1 MAAEELGQRMH
12 DDVGAVLD
20 RPHQIGR
27 GERIVDD
34 EGNAGLLGHRRD
46 GGEVG
51 DDAAGIGDRLDE
63 DRLGFGRER
72 RAEALRI
79 VGIGKVHVPVEFPE
93 GLGELVDRAT
103 IELARGDE
111 LIAGLEQEV
120 KDERLR
126 RVPRG
131 HGKRRC
137 AALQGGNALLKYG
150 LGRVHNARID
160 VAEGLEVEQRRGVID
175 VLEHIGRRLVDRR
188 GAGTGCGVGMGAGM
202 DRQGVEAGLAFG

>member
-1 MAAEELGQRMH
+1 MM
-12 DDVGAVLD
+12 
-20 RPHQIGR
+20 PP
-27 GERIVDD
+27 
-34 EGNAGLLGHRRD
+34 GLAI
-46 GGEVG
+46 E
-51 DDAAGIGDRLDE
+51 LDE
-63 DRLGFGRER
+63 DRLGLRRER

-79 VGIGKVHVPVEFPE
+79 VGIGKAHVPVEFLE
-93 GLGELVDRAT
+93 GLGELVDRAA

-131 HGKRRC
+131 HGKSRGR
-137 AALQGGNALLKYG
+137 ALQGRNALLEHG
-150 LGRVHNARID
+150 LGRVHDARID

-188 GAGTGCGVGMGAGM
+188 GAGTGGGVRMGAGM